1 MNEGDAGSMAEKPES
16 HRKGAAGSRMDTER
30 VRQAFVAGKEET
42 SSKTLKLMEQVVG
55 RENLKQALK
64 RVRANKGAAGI
75 DGMTVNELEPHLRS
89 QWPRLREELLSGTYK
104 PQAVL
109 AVEIPKACGGVRR
122 LGIPTVVDRFIQQ
135 AILQVLTPIID
146 PTFSQASY
154 GYRPG
159 RSAQQA
165 VKAGRDYIE
174 AGRRWI
180 VDLDIEK
187 FFDRVN
193 HDALMSRVAR
203 RIEDKRLLKLIRAYL
218 NAGIMVEGVVQS
230 REEGTPQ
237 GGPLS
242 PLLSNILLDEL
253 DKELER
259 RGHKHVRYADDCNV
273 YVRSK
278 KAGERVM
285 ASLEQFL
292 QERLRLKVNREKSVV
307 GRPWNRNFLGYSTT
321 MEMKPKLRVSLE
333 SEKRAKRDLKARFQ
347 RGRGRSLA
355 KVIQEVNYF
364 TRGWAGYYRE
374 AQVKRVF
381 EEMDEW
387 IRRRMRWLLW
397 RQWKRP
403 RTRAAKMIAM
413 GLNQQRARESAT
425 NGRGSWW
432 NSGASHMNAVIASK
446 WLAHQGLLSLLG
458 ERQRLAAS
466 L

>member
-1 MNEGDAGSMAEKPES
+1 MNEGDAASMAERPES
-16 HRKGAAGSRMDTER
+16 HRKVAAGSREDTER
-30 VRQAFVAGKEET
+30 VRQTFVAGKEET

-55 RENLKQALK
+55 RENLRQALK
-64 RVRANKGAAGI
+64 RVRANKGAPGVDGI
-75 DGMTVNELEPHLRS
+75 TVDELVPHLKAR
-89 QWPRLREELLSGTYK
+89 WPRLREELLSGTYK

-109 AVEIPKACGGVRR
+109 AVEIPKAGGGVRR

-135 AILQVLTPIID
+135 AILQVMTPIFD
-146 PTFSQASY
+146 PAFSQASY

-165 VKAGRDYIE
+165 VKAGRDHVE
-174 AGRRWI
+174 AGHRWI

-193 HDALMSRVAR
+193 HDVLMSRVAG

-242 PLLSNILLDEL
+242 PLLSNILLDDL

-259 RGHKHVRYADDCNV
+259 RGHKHTRYADDCNV

-278 KAGERVM
+278 KAGQRVM

-292 QERLRLKVNREKSVV
+292 LERLRLKVNREKSVV
-307 GRPWNRNFLGYSTT
+307 GRPWSRSFLGYSTT
-321 MEMKPKLRVSLE
+321 MEMKPKLKVSRE
-333 SEKRAKRDLKARFQ
+333 SEKRAKGELKARFQ

-355 KVIQEVNYF
+355 KVIEDVNQF
-364 TRGWAGYYRE
+364 TRGWVGYYRE

-381 EEMDEW
+381 EETDEW
-387 IRRRMRWLLW
+387 LRRRMRWLLW
-397 RQWKRP
+397 RQWKKP
-403 RTRAAKMIAM
+403 RTRAKKMIAM
-413 GLNQQRARESAT
+413 GLDKQRAWESAM
-425 NGRGSWW
+425 NGRGPWW
-432 NSGASHMNAVIASK
+432 NSGASHMNALITSQ
-446 WLAHQGLLSLLG
+446 WLHKQGLLSLLG
-458 ERQRLAAS
+458 ERHRLAVS